1 MFERI
6 CKTKYTFVVSGCL
19 VLQSWKEYVQA
30 GQCTEPIS
38 HRHVD
43 AFANTVTETTVS
55 AMNALYESDEYDFF

>member
-1 MFERI
+1 M
-6 CKTKYTFVVSGCL
+6 
-19 VLQSWKEYVQA
+19 QA